1 MRNFEKNKQTKT
13 RLDPE
18 QLQEVQH
25 KKGKRN
31 RTIRG
36 GRTEWVALSGEPGRR
51 GAYLMSDQ

>member
-31 RTIRG
+31 RTVRG
-36 GRTEWVALSGEPGRR
+36 GRTEWQAYDVDQLAGRR
-51 GAYLMSDQ
+51 GWATL